1 MSKRK
6 YDWHCYQCGNYT
18 CRKQFNKQDNF
29 ICSKCSHS
37 NKRKVKEGDDNLKQE
52 VNNYAF
58 Y

>member
-6 YDWHCYQCGNYT
+6 YDWHCYQCGNHA

-37 NKRKVKEGDDNLKQE
+37 NKRKVKEGYGNE
-52 VNNYAF
+52 RSY
-58 Y
+58 